1 MKMASAVTEE
11 DNRKVQT
18 AVLGGSQGHQP
29 VFLPFEKEDAQ
40 RLRQLRGGTTRS
52 AAVSSSAAAARC

>member
-1 MKMASAVTEE
+1 MASDVTEE

-29 VFLPFEKEDAQ
+29 VFLPFETYA
-40 RLRQLRGGTTRS
+40 RRS
-52 AAVSSSAAAARC
+52 GEPFVRALVRDEVP